1 MGRESINTE
10 IVTLSR
16 HLSEEQ
22 AKHKE
27 ATGDFTYVDWEMLK
41 FVRPQLTLHPRQSA
55 MPRAPILFQV
65 DSLLHPTSLADQPV
79 RPRWLFQHHR

>member
-1 MGRESINTE
+1 MVDQYGSDGGPVGRESINTE

-27 ATGDFTYVDWEMLK
+27 ATGDFTYVEWGM
-41 FVRPQLTLHPRQSA
+41 S
-55 MPRAPILFQV
+55 
-65 DSLLHPTSLADQPV
+65 SLYDL
-79 RPRWLFQHHR
+79 R